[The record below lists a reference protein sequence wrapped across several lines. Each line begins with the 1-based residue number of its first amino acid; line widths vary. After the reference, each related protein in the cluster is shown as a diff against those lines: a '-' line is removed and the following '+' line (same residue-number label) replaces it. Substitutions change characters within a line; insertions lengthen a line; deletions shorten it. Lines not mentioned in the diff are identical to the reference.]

1 MQGYDPSGWHD
12 LLVAVAGASAALA
25 GLLFVA
31 ISINLRQI
39 LDVPVLPS
47 RAASALGA
55 LFLALIVSILT
66 LVPGQS
72 RAVLGAELLVCAVPT
87 WLATTY
93 RYVRSGRAEQQS
105 RFAYGSDLTL
115 AELAVVPFVGA
126 GVSLV
131 AGAGG
136 GLYWLVPAFVFAFV
150 TAAVNGWVLLVEIM
164 R

>member
-55 LFLALIVSILT
+55 LFLALIVSVLA

-72 RAVLGAELLVCAVPT
+72 RTVLGAELLVCAVPI

-93 RYVRSGRAEQQS
+93 RYVHAGRAEQQS
-105 RFAYGSDLTL
+105 RFAYGSDLTV
-115 AELAVVPFVGA
+115 AELAVVPVVGA

-131 AGAGG
+131 TGAGG
-136 GLYWLVPAFVFAFV
+136 GLYWLVPGFVFAFI

>member
-12 LLVAVAGASAALA
+12 LFVAVAGASAALA

-39 LDVPVLPS
+39 LDVPVLPTQ
-47 RAASALGA
+47 AASALGA
-55 LFLALIVSILT
+55 LFLALIVSVLT

-72 RAVLGAELLVCAVPT
+72 RTVLGAELLVCAVPA
-87 WLATTY
+87 WVATTY
-93 RYVRSGRAEQQS
+93 RYVRAGRADPQS
-105 RFAYGSDLTL
+105 RLAYASDLAI
-115 AELAVVPFVGA
+115 AELAVVPVVGA

-150 TAAVNGWVLLVEIM
+150 TAAVHGWVLLVEIK